1 MERDLKVLIVGARYI
16 VGGKFST
23 LVYLQDEDSYY
34 FSSPQAIGSSKYK
47 FQDVDHTPG
56 LKNPIFDLN
65 KIELTIQDY
74 ILEEGDWCKDFP
86 QFVASR
92 LFKTNK
98 DLQFA
103 DKTYEAIKAN
113 LIFLFSGKTLH
124 WDKNHEFAPELK
136 TEYDHI
142 EFDARYRNMLLIE
155 PAESFL

>member
-1 MERDLKVLIVGARYI
+1 MDRDLKVLIEGANYI
-16 VGGKFST
+16 VSGVFCT
-23 LVYLQDEDSYY
+23 LFYDREGDFYR
-34 FSSPQAIGSSKYK
+34 FSSAHNHLMSRQK
-47 FQDVDHTPG
+47 FHEIDHTPG
-56 LKNPIFDLN
+56 LKNPIFDLS
-65 KIELTIQDY
+65 KIPFVVEDY
-74 ILEEGDWCKDFP
+74 ILEEGDYCKDFP

-103 DKTYEAIKAN
+103 DKTYEAVKAN

-124 WDKNHEFAPELK
+124 WDKKHEFAPELK